1 MDPAR
6 DRAFRGIHPPRAVH
20 AREGPVVA
28 RDEASMRSLDAYG
41 TLREKRHRARVRDV
55 RAAYAD
61 VAERRALVMDD
72 LTDVMRRCA
81 RVGGCNPFDWS
92 DGHVGH
98 FYERVVGCALAR
110 GDVAQ
115 ATRASVFGK
124 DWMWVD
130 VDGLFDSFRADY
142 GDRWRPEE
150 VCGVAP
156 GARACEAYRQS
167 AATFCES
174 LLGDDDERVMGAVET
189 YLHLYGIVHEHWHV
203 EDYVQARNTLG
214 YPVPLIARNGGDAR
228 TIRRFPAN
236 LWGDF
241 ATMPEVLDS
250 RTSVTVRSSRG
261 VVTREGYVVVDVGE
275 TYVLGAEKSDN
286 WVFDAE
292 RWAHEVPMS
301 RFKIAKTCC
310 TNAQFAAFIESGG
323 YENRSVWSHEG
334 WRWVQRRKED
344 GERMGPLGW
353 VVHPWVKFSSD
364 GSVLPA
370 LANWRCKYFDEDEPR
385 ELNPKHPVCHI
396 SWYEAE
402 AYCNWIGARL
412 PTEAEWEAA
421 ARTVPGENPAVTRRS
436 YPWGEDAPTSSKANL
451 DGYRGGTVDVDELG
465 DGDSAHG
472 CRQMIGNVW
481 EWTASAFLPF
491 PGFQMDY
498 PYRENSCPWFGYRKV
513 VKGGCW
519 ATSSPIARA
528 GYRHS
533 FWPHMHH
540 TFSGFRAAIG
550 GDGFGGTQKRAL
562 CVIPQ
567 RDSSEAKC
575 GNVVTM
581 MRIASHL
588 AANGIHSITRSIVDL
603 PQSDEDLANV
613 IKAMEVDLIIVLHA
627 FKCGLVI
634 DVVGKYKDLLPPVV
648 LVLGGTDV
656 NVDAKKSAAAEKLFR
671 DRIAVATKVVSFSL
685 SMIEAAPKGSLHFVE
700 CDATSKTKLIPQGV
714 ALPHSANDALGSS
727 ARKRRASESILTS
740 EFHEASGFA
749 SDSIPIMFLPAGLRP
764 VKDVCFLESA
774 LTEYN
779 ANEQK
784 VHLTVCGPVVD
795 ATYGEHVKARFVA
808 KTDRSLLPGAD
819 RDTVLR
825 YISEARVV
833 LNTSISEGQSGVI
846 AEGMMVGTLVFARD
860 IPGNRHLFDLC
871 EARACATLGPAKMKD
886 MKGDGWVI
894 HPVGVLFSTPEGCMR
909 AFDALGLG
917 RGSTEHEL
925 VSEIIVRAREGVSE
939 LSANESTRWSE
950 VIEEV
955 CR

>member
-1 MDPAR
+1 M
-6 DRAFRGIHPPRAVH
+6 
-20 AREGPVVA
+20 
-28 RDEASMRSLDAYG
+28 YG
-41 TLREKRHRARVRDV
+41 TLREKHHRLAVSAL

-61 VAERRALVMDD
+61 VAERRALVVGD
-72 LTDVMRRCA
+72 LTDGMRRCH

-98 FYERVVGCALAR
+98 FYERMVGDALAE
-110 GDVAQ
+110 GDVAR
-115 ATRASVFGK
+115 ATRERAFGSGWK
-124 DWMWVD
+124 RVD
-130 VDGLFDSFRADY
+130 VDALFDSFRAEYD
-142 GDRWRPEE
+142 DRWRPEE
-150 VCGVAP
+150 VCGDDP
-156 GARACEAYRQS
+156 GARGCEAYRAS
-167 AATFCES
+167 AAAFCES

-189 YLHLYGIVHEHWHV
+189 YLHVYGIVHEHWHV

-214 YPVPLIARNGGDAR
+214 YPAPPLARRGGDAR

-241 ATMPEVLDS
+241 ASMPETLDS
-250 RTSVTVRSSRG
+250 RESVLARSSRD

-275 TYVLGAEKSDN
+275 TYVLGAEKSDK

-334 WRWVQRRKED
+334 WRWVRRRKED

-353 VVHPWVKFSSD
+353 VVHPCVKFPSD
-364 GSVLPA
+364 GGELPA

-385 ELNPKHPVCHI
+385 ELNPQHPVCHVT
-396 SWYEAE
+396 WYEAE

-421 ARTVPGENPAVTRRS
+421 ARTVPGEQRAATRRT

-451 DGYRGGTVDVDELG
+451 DGYRGGTVDVYELS

-481 EWTASAFLPF
+481 EWTATAFLPF
-491 PGFQMDY
+491 PGFQMDF

-550 GDGFGGTQKRAL
+550 GNGFGGDRKRAL

-567 RDSSEAKC
+567 RDDSEAKC
-575 GNVVTM
+575 GNAVTM

-588 AANGIHSITRSIVDL
+588 EDNNIHAITRSIVDL
-603 PQSDEDLANV
+603 PQSKQDLANV
-613 IKAMEVDLIIVLHA
+613 IKAMDVDIVIVLHA

-634 DVVGKYKDLLPPVV
+634 DVIGEYKDLLPPIV

-656 NVDAKKSAAAEKLFR
+656 NVDSKKSAAAANAFR
-671 DRIAVATKVVSFSL
+671 ERVTIATKVVAFSL
-685 SMIEAAPKGSLHFVE
+685 SMIEAAPQGSLQFVE
-700 CDATSKTKLIPQGV
+700 SDATSKTKLIPQGV
-714 ALPHSANDALGSS
+714 SLPQSANETFRSS
-727 ARKRRASESILTS
+727 KRKREASGSTLTS
-740 EFHEASGFA
+740 ELHAVSGVV

-764 VKDVCFLESA
+764 VKDVCYLDSA
-774 LTEYN
+774 LSDYN
-779 ANEQK
+779 AVGQK

-795 ATYGEHVKARFVA
+795 EAYGELVKARFSRLA
-808 KTDRSLLPGAD
+808 ESDRSLLPGTD

-825 YISEARVV
+825 YVSEARVL
-833 LNTSISEGQSGVI
+833 LNTSISEGQSGAI

-871 EARACATLGPAKMKD
+871 EARACATLGPTEMKD
-886 MKGDGWVI
+886 MKGDGWKI
-894 HPVGVLFSTPEGCMR
+894 HPVGILFSTPEGCMR

-917 RGSTEHEL
+917 KGSTEHEV
-925 VSEIIVRAREGVSE
+925 VSEIRKRAREGVNE
-939 LSANESTRWSE
+939 LSLNESKRWSE
-950 VIEEV
+950 VIKEV
-955 CR
+955 CG